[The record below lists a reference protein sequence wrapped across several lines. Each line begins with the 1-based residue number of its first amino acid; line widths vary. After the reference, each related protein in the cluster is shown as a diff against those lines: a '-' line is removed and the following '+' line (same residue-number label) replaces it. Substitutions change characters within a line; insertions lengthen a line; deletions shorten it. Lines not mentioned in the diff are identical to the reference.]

1 MGAWFRLKASYSIA
15 GLRADTK
22 VVLAA
27 MKRHGLVLA
36 DNGSP
41 WYFQGTA
48 SAKWPTGLLDEL
60 KSVPAAAFEAVDT
73 SSLRVSADSGAAR
86 TP

>member
-1 MGAWFRLKASYSIA
+1 
-15 GLRADTK
+15 
-22 VVLAA
+22 
-27 MKRHGLVLA
+27 VLA

-60 KSVPAAAFEAVDT
+60 KSVPASAFEAVDT
-73 SSLRVSADSGAAR
+73 SSLRVSADSAAAR
-86 TP
+86 AP